1 MKEVSVIIPIKN
13 EPYISILVS
22 HIHRV
27 LSSYDHEVI
36 VVDESS
42 EPAHLTNAK
51 IIRQKSHGLGNAFV
65 EGLHESKGKIIVLM
79 DGDGSHRPQD
89 LPKLLNALK
98 SFDFVFGSKLVEGG
112 GTLDPESRQFITKT
126 TTKFASSVLEL
137 GVKDN
142 MSGFSAMKREAIS
155 RIHLNPIGYKINLE
169 AAYKL
174 KQIGF
179 LIGEVPI
186 TFLKRQAG
194 KSKVGFNMKGLKVIF
209 SIFRLVLELKLG
221 VR

>member
-1 MKEVSVIIPIKN
+1 VP
-13 EPYISILVS
+13 LV
-22 HIHRV
+22 HHV

-42 EPAHLTNAK
+42 EPTHLTNAK
-51 IIRQKSHGLGNAFV
+51 VIRQKSHGLGNAFI
-65 EGLHESKGKIIVLM
+65 EGLRESKGEIVVLM

-89 LPKLLNALK
+89 ILKLLNALK
-98 SFDFVFGSKLVEGG
+98 SSDFVFGSKLVEGG
-112 GTLDPESRQFITKT
+112 KTLDPESRQFITKM
-126 TTKFASSVLEL
+126 TTKFASSVLGL
-137 GVKDN
+137 DIKDN

-174 KQIGF
+174 KQKGF
-179 LIGEVPI
+179 LIGEAPI

-194 KSKVGFNMKGLKVIF
+194 KSKVGFNIKGLREVF
-209 SIFRLVLELKLG
+209 NIFRLVLELKLG